1 MMMTTTRQMVRGA
14 GLGCISLPL
23 VMIVFAAGP
32 APAMLS
38 PGDAY
43 CAALGYEPI
52 TVLTKNGEKAMC
64 RLPDGRLLDAMSFF
78 TGRVG
83 LDASYCAKQGLP
95 ARHVED
101 PAICGSCT
109 ACVLPDGSEV
119 RVSQLMGLDLRETTC
134 GDGKCHVTENSVLCP
149 ADCPSGGL
157 DEFCDGNADRICDPD
172 CVEAELPDPDCLA
185 CVGDCNG
192 DRQVTVDELV
202 RGVNIALGAS
212 PLSTCPSFDSDGSG
226 EVTVDELVR
235 AVNSALAG
243 CQSP

>member
-1 MMMTTTRQMVRGA
+1 M
-14 GLGCISLPL
+14 L
-23 VMIVFAAGP
+23 VAVTDP
-32 APAMLS
+32 AQGMLS

-52 TVLTKNGEKAMC
+52 TVLTKKGEKVLC
-64 RLPDGRLLDAMSFF
+64 RLPNGRTLDAMSFF

-83 LDASYCAKQGLP
+83 LDASYCAQQGLQ
-95 ARHVED
+95 AKHVED

-109 ACVLPDGSEV
+109 VCVLPEGGEV
-119 RVSQLMGLDLRETTC
+119 RVSQLMGLHLRETTC
-134 GDGKCHVTENSVLCP
+134 GDGKCHVNENSVLCP

-202 RGVNIALGAS
+202 RGVSIAVGSAPLAQCPAFDANGNQQVTVEELIAAVNALLSGCPAS
-212 PLSTCPSFDSDGSG
+212 P
-226 EVTVDELVR
+226 
-235 AVNSALAG
+235 
-243 CQSP
+243 